1 MVGGQEGRPREQ
13 LAALYEIGRAL
24 NSTLEPDEVLD
35 LILGMTLDLFSADAG
50 SIMLLHEGL
59 LRIRRARGLPPEVV
73 EKTVVPLGQGI
84 AGWVALT
91 GEMLLLNG
99 RIDDPRFRNLVRR
112 DDEISS
118 SLCTPLRSRQ
128 GVIGVMM
135 VRRAGSTPFSRS
147 QLDFFASVADQ
158 AALALENARLFRS
171 EQERSWQLAREQQK
185 FQAIFRDM
193 ADGVLV
199 IDPSDRIAHL
209 NASARRLL
217 DRAGEISGLCLA
229 ELLPRFPLELV
240 RETLKTQSEPFEA
253 DVTLQSGSGNS
264 VLRVT
269 ATSLGPCPVEP
280 EGLVLLLHDVTERV
294 RVERMKSEFLSAVS
308 HELKTPL
315 TTVSGFLELMLNREY
330 DRPRQEQYLSISLAE
345 AQRLQ
350 RLIEDLL
357 TLSRLESGQFHL
369 QPGPVRLDRVAA
381 GVLSGFSERYPGFSF
396 KLEVLGEIPEVQGDG
411 DLLAQVLLNLL
422 SNSVKY
428 SPDGGEVR
436 VLVRAENQSVRVS
449 VEDQGIGIPRD
460 KIPFVFD
467 RFFRVDN
474 SLTRSTG
481 GTGLG
486 LANARYIVEGH
497 GGTIWGESPGEKG
510 SRFTFVLP
518 CERKEPQESEA

>member
-1 MVGGQEGRPREQ
+1 MVGGKENRPREQ

-35 LILGMTLDLFSADAG
+35 LILGMTLDLFQADAG
-50 SIMLLHEGL
+50 SIMLIQDDH
-59 LRIRRARGLPPEVV
+59 LRIRRARGLSPEVV
-73 EKTVVPLGQGI
+73 EKTRVPLGQGI
-84 AGWVALT
+84 AGWVAQT

-99 RIDDPRFRNLVRR
+99 RIEDPRFSNLVPRQ
-112 DDEISS
+112 DEISS
-118 SLCTPLRSRQ
+118 SLCTPLRSRK

-135 VRRAGSTPFSRS
+135 VRRAGTKRFSRS

-158 AALALENARLFRS
+158 ASLALENARLFQS
-171 EQERSWQLAREQQK
+171 EQERSRQLALEQQK
-185 FQAIFRDM
+185 FRAIFRDM

-199 IDPSDRIAHL
+199 VDHGGGVTHINDA
-209 NASARRLL
+209 ARRLL
-217 DRAGEISGLCLA
+217 GLHQEKIGIPLSD
-229 ELLPRFPLELV
+229 LLPHLPLHVV
-240 RETLKTQSEPFEA
+240 RQAASGPGEVFEA
-253 DVTLQSGSGNS
+253 DIKLPSSAGNT

-269 ATSLGPCPVEP
+269 ATSLEAEPVAP

-294 RVERMKSEFLSAVS
+294 RVERMKSEFLSAIS

-330 DRPRQEQYLSISLAE
+330 DRSRQEQYLSISLAE

-357 TLSRLESGQFHL
+357 TLSRLESGQFRL
-369 QPGPVRLDRVAA
+369 QPVPVFFDQLAA
-381 GVLSGFSERYPGFSF
+381 SVLAGFSERYPGFHF
-396 KLEVLGEIPEVQGDG
+396 ELRVEGELPPLEADG
-411 DLLAQVLLNLL
+411 DLLIQVLVNLV

-428 SPDGGEVR
+428 SPDGGDVR
-436 VLVRAENQSVRVS
+436 VLVRGEPQGIRVS

-467 RFFRVDN
+467 RFYRVDN
-474 SLTRSTG
+474 SLTRRTG

-497 GGTIWGESPGEKG
+497 GGTIWAESPVEKG

-518 CERKEPQESEA
+518 CKRNEVGESEA